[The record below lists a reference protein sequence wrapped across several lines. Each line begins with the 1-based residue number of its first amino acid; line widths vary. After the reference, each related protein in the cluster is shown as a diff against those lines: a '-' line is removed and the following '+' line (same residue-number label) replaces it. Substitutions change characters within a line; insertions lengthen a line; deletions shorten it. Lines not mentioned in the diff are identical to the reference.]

1 MCLHEGLG
9 AHQCCHG
16 CIMAPDFWGQGPG
29 LWAGQGRHPAQEMS
43 VEHRTMRFT
52 GKGIC
57 RGLSKV
63 PRSPVLCGG
72 AESLS
77 PLFGSSHSL
86 GSGFRVPKCLGISM
100 GGGGTHTLCTPP
112 RFVFFP
118 PLLSILQHQLP
129 HLLQGPEH
137 CGECRGLDP
146 GWASRWDHRPASPR
160 NISAGSQHPKP

>member
-112 RFVFFP
+112 ALFSFLP
-118 PLLSILQHQLP
+118 YCLYSSISSP
-129 HLLQGPEH
+129 I
-137 CGECRGLDP
+137 CSRGLSTV
-146 GWASRWDHRPASPR
+146 GSVGVW
-160 NISAGSQHPKP
+160 IQVGLAGGTTAQQVPEI